1 VKKPC
6 TIYAIQTTSDLD
18 KLELEHQGEASLGR
32 TYTSCTVQM
41 VGSQLVLFAY
51 DKTSQRMD
59 TYALCEKS
67 PWLEPIENRLS
78 LGGPWDAIEAFQIGN
93 CPHLMCYQSKS
104 GEFDFVPVSDMLE
117 SAPALKYSHP
127 RAPLTSGFTTVAM
140 LSALGQVCFFGYN
153 GENGDVNLYTLSV
166 TATSS
171 AKQPPLVGHNVWSW
185 QWAKGWTRFAF
196 FTFGGENFFLKTNTW
211 KPNVNIDHIPSAAFS
226 TGTNEVGSYL
236 ELKDAQKLDIVR
248 PFYAA
253 GALPHFLTYIASSGV
268 TTLNRIH
275 GDCMGWTTVAESRTQ
290 TAAQQIVPYAIGNTT
305 YLIMV

>member
-1 VKKPC
+1 V
-6 TIYAIQTTSDLD
+6 QT
-18 KLELEHQGEASLGR
+18 
-32 TYTSCTVQM
+32 
-41 VGSQLVLFAY
+41 VGSQLVLFGY
-51 DKTSQRMD
+51 DKASQRTD

-104 GEFDFVPVSDMLE
+104 GELDFVPVSDMLE

-127 RAPLTSGFTTVAM
+127 REPLTSGFTTVAM

-196 FTFGGENFFLKTNTW
+196 FTF
-211 KPNVNIDHIPSAAFS
+211 S
-226 TGTNEVGSYL
+226 
-236 ELKDAQKLDIVR
+236 
-248 PFYAA
+248 
-253 GALPHFLTYIASSGV
+253 IASERIRSSWSVFFIAFPTFHRQPGGPSVQGRPRRAVPSYSAPSGHTWRQSV
-268 TTLNRIH
+268 
-275 GDCMGWTTVAESRTQ
+275 VAGSSLRR
-290 TAAQQIVPYAIGNTT
+290 
-305 YLIMV
+305 